1 VRVSSSV
8 WSSDLP
14 GCHWPTAFDDR
25 SFALWCLMKSPL
37 IIGSDVRALP
47 AASMAILKNKRLIA
61 VNQDA
66 AAVQVRS
73 EHQTWASTSLF
84 PL

>member
-1 VRVSSSV
+1 
-8 WSSDLP
+8 
-14 GCHWPTAFDDR
+14 
-25 SFALWCLMKSPL
+25 MKSPL

-73 EHQTWASTSLF
+73 EHQIWASTSLF